1 MNTRVTT
8 AVEAI
13 YRLESIEE
21 LYEIY
26 DAIKLKQNHLTAQAR
41 RAITRG
47 DRVTFHSR
55 REGAIIRGV
64 CTKVNRKTA
73 EVKTMGSFGP
83 VNYKVPLNMLELEKS
98 DA

>member
-26 DAIKLKQNHLTAQAR
+26 DAIKLKQNQLTAQAR
-41 RAITRG
+41 RAITKG
-47 DRVTFHSR
+47 DSVSFHSR
-55 REGAIIRGV
+55 REGRIISGV

-73 EVKTMGSFGP
+73 EVRTMGSFGP
-83 VNYKVPLNMLELEKS
+83 VNYKVPLNMLEKVASE
-98 DA
+98 A